1 MDSDARGECTV
12 AMVARSSRP
21 EENDNAETQRAL
33 RDAEGLWRVAS
44 GGLVGKNGGHRAGYR
59 LSFIWGEFFTHS
71 NCKDGHG
78 VPCSYGTFRMD
89 NFEEIG
95 RRIDAEMER
104 LRRYVDEELGPETE
118 KRTASFLRD
127 VSGKL
132 DQFAQKLE
140 ARMARRSPSS
150 PSTQTS
156 PPQGNPH
163 S

>member
-1 MDSDARGECTV
+1 MGDVSARFENYGEW
-12 AMVARSSRP
+12 A
-21 EENDNAETQRAL
+21 
-33 RDAEGLWRVAS
+33 
-44 GGLVGKNGGHRAGYR
+44 
-59 LSFIWGEFFTHS
+59 FF
-71 NCKDGHG
+71 
-78 VPCSYGTFRMD
+78 MD

-104 LRRYVDEELGPETE
+104 LRRYVDEELAPETE

-140 ARMARRSPSS
+140 ARMSRRNPPAGQNP
-150 PSTQTS
+150 PSTENPP
-156 PPQGNPH
+156 PPQNPQ

>member
-1 MDSDARGECTV
+1 
-12 AMVARSSRP
+12 
-21 EENDNAETQRAL
+21 
-33 RDAEGLWRVAS
+33 
-44 GGLVGKNGGHRAGYR
+44 
-59 LSFIWGEFFTHS
+59 
-71 NCKDGHG
+71 
-78 VPCSYGTFRMD
+78 MD

-104 LRRYVDEELGPETE
+104 LRKYVDEELAPETE

-140 ARMARRSPSS
+140 ARMSRRNPAS
-150 PSTQTS
+150 PSTQNPPTTP
-156 PPQGNPH
+156 PPQNPQ

>member
-1 MDSDARGECTV
+1 
-12 AMVARSSRP
+12 
-21 EENDNAETQRAL
+21 
-33 RDAEGLWRVAS
+33 
-44 GGLVGKNGGHRAGYR
+44 
-59 LSFIWGEFFTHS
+59 
-71 NCKDGHG
+71 
-78 VPCSYGTFRMD
+78 MD

-104 LRRYVDEELGPETE
+104 LRRYVDEELAPETE

-140 ARMARRSPSS
+140 ARMSRRGSPASSPSS
-150 PSTQTS
+150 SSEQNPP
-156 PPQGNPH
+156 PPQNPQ